1 MISFD
6 LLFISE
12 KTKPTLHG
20 ENMEELLDSCLN
32 NAHVAGQ
39 MRRIIVASSLCLR
52 TYYKSRPTIS
62 LVRVFVTL
70 ILPIHPQN
78 T

>member
-6 LLFISE
+6 LLFICDKAKS
-12 KTKPTLHG
+12 TLHG
-20 ENMEELLDSCLN
+20 ENMEELLDPCAN
-32 NAHVAGQ
+32 NAHVVGQ
-39 MRRIIVASSLCLR
+39 MRRIIAAASLCLR
-52 TYYKSRPTIS
+52 TYYKSQPTMS

-70 ILPIHPQN
+70 ILPVHPHN